1 MKKQRDCFFFI
12 ITSQKWKFSMKDVL
26 VYLICKDLFT
36 FTKEIVNSKFHFWC
50 SVCEIDSHITL
61 IYSSSGSHKVFAL

>member
-1 MKKQRDCFFFI
+1 MEVFHEGCFSIFNI
-12 ITSQKWKFSMKDVL
+12 
-26 VYLICKDLFT
+26 KDLFT

>member
-1 MKKQRDCFFFI
+1 
-12 ITSQKWKFSMKDVL
+12 MKDVL

>member
-1 MKKQRDCFFFI
+1 MEIFHEGCFSIFNI
-12 ITSQKWKFSMKDVL
+12 
-26 VYLICKDLFT
+26 KDLFT

-50 SVCEIDSHITL
+50 SVCEIDLHITL